1 MQIGKTFG
9 ATRLSPF
16 VARAE
21 RFAADASGVTT
32 IQCGLII
39 AIVGSA
45 ILVLTPGVQSGFDKI
60 GEFLFDAFSI

>member
-1 MQIGKTFG
+1 MQIGRRFG

-21 RFAADASGVTT
+21 RVAADASGVTA
-32 IQCGLII
+32 IERGLLI

-45 ILVLTPGVQSGFDKI
+45 ILVLTSGVQSGFDKI
-60 GEFLFDAFSI
+60 GELPFDAFSI